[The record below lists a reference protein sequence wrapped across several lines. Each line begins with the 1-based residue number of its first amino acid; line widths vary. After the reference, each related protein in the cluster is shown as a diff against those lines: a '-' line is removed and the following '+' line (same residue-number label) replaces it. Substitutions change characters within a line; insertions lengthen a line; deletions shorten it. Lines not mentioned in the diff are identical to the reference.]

1 MKKAMKKLMAA
12 LLAVA
17 MVCAMAIPAFAAKGE
32 PVTGSGVSLTNHDF
46 EAYQIFSAKLD
57 STGTLSDVKWGN
69 GVKGNKLLV
78 DLQADTTLG
87 DFADCYSASDLAKR
101 LAADFNTAEQAT
113 KFAAFVANGYLS
125 DIKTTGK
132 GSIALPDA
140 GYYLIKDVTDV
151 DGEYDASNL
160 TLLLV
165 SGPETVTPKVKTDIP
180 TLQKK
185 VQDKND
191 SIGESATTGWQDS
204 ADYDIGDT
212 IPYQLTATLGNVS
225 NFDTYYVEF
234 VDTMEHL
241 SYNNITSV
249 KVDDKTLNYGEG
261 EGEYKDVWD
270 SASKTLKVSIKNVK
284 ACGAT
289 NGSKIVVEYT
299 ATLDADA
306 VIGSKG
312 NPNEAY
318 LVFSNNPNGTGTGK
332 TAPDKNIVFTY
343 KVVANKIDEH
353 DKPLPGAAFALYKK
367 LPTVPTN
374 GTSYILQDN
383 EPYALIKEL
392 NVGVGGKVENE
403 TRTNFEWDGIDDGDY
418 MIKEIIT
425 PAGYNSIEPITF
437 KVEAAH
443 DTLSDNP
450 QLTELKGG
458 DKFTGSVDNSSLT
471 ISIQN
476 RMGSTL
482 PGTGGIGTTIFY
494 VIGGGLMV
502 AAAILLITKKRME
515 NH

>member
-17 MVCAMAIPAFAAKGE
+17 MVCAMAIPAFAAAGTE
-32 PVTGSGVSLTNHDF
+32 VSGSKVSVTNHDF

-57 STGTLSDVKWGN
+57 TKGTLSDVQWGN
-69 GVKGNKLLV
+69 GVKGTELLAA
-78 DLQADTTLG
+78 LQAATTLG
-87 DFADCYSASDLAKR
+87 DFSTCSSASDVAEKLEA
-101 LAADFNTAEQAT
+101 FNTEQAT

-125 DIKTTGK
+125 TTKTAGTGT
-132 GSIALPDA
+132 IELTDA

-151 DGEYDASNL
+151 DGEYDALNP

-241 SYNNITSV
+241 TYNNITSV
-249 KVDDKTLNYGEG
+249 KVDNRTLNA
-261 EGEYKDVWD
+261 GEYDYDWD
-270 SASKTLKVSIKNVK
+270 SASKTLKVFINNVK
-284 ACGAT
+284 AYGAT
-289 NGSKIVVEYT
+289 NGSQIVVEYT
-299 ATLDADA
+299 AILDSDA
-306 VIGSKG
+306 VIGSTG
-312 NPNEAY
+312 NPNTAY
-318 LVFSNNPNGTGTGK
+318 LIFSNNPNGNGK
-332 TAPDKNIVFTY
+332 GQTKPDKNIVFTY
-343 KVVANKIDEH
+343 KVVANKVDQ
-353 DKPLPGAAFALYKK
+353 DNKPLAGAAFALYKK
-367 LPTVPTN
+367 LPKVPTN

-425 PAGYNSIEPITF
+425 PAGYNTIEPIKFTVTATHETNADDPKF
-437 KVEAAH
+437 
-443 DTLSDNP
+443 
-450 QLTELKGG
+450 TELLGG
-458 DKFTGSVDNSSLT
+458 DDFTGEVSTGALT
-471 ISIQN
+471 TKIEN

-494 VIGGGLMV
+494 VVGGGLMV

-515 NH
+515 NR

>member
-17 MVCAMAIPAFAAKGE
+17 MVCAMAIPAFAAAGTE
-32 PVTGSGVSLTNHDF
+32 VSGSKVDITNHDF

-57 STGTLSDVKWGN
+57 TKGTLSDVKWGN
-69 GVKGNKLLV
+69 GVKDTELLAA
-78 DLQADTTLG
+78 LQGTT
-87 DFADCYSASDLAKR
+87 DFSTCSSASDVAEKLEA
-101 LAADFNTAEQAT
+101 FNTEQAT

-125 DIKTTGK
+125 TTK
-132 GSIALPDA
+132 IAGTGTIDLPSA
-140 GYYLIKDVTDV
+140 GYYLIKDVTEV

-165 SGPETVTPKVKTDIP
+165 SGPKTVTPKVKTDIP

-191 SIGESATTGWQDS
+191 SDGTTTEWQDS

-212 IPYQLTATLGNVS
+212 IPYQLTATLGDVS

-234 VDTMEHL
+234 VDTMKHL
-241 SYNNITSV
+241 TYNNITSV
-249 KVDDKTLNYGEG
+249 KVDNRTLNA
-261 EGEYKDVWD
+261 GEYNYDWD
-270 SASKTLKVSIKNVK
+270 SASKTLKVSIDNVK
-284 ACGAT
+284 AYGAT
-289 NGSKIVVEYT
+289 NKSKIVVEYT
-299 ATLDADA
+299 AILDSDA
-306 VIGSKG
+306 VIGSTG
-312 NPNEAY
+312 NPNTAY
-318 LVFSNNPNGTGTGK
+318 LIFSNNPNGTGTGK

-343 KVVANKIDEH
+343 KVVANKIDEN

-437 KVEAAH
+437 TVTADHEIEA
-443 DTLSDNP
+443 DNP
-450 QLTELKGG
+450 KLIELKGG

-494 VIGGGLMV
+494 VVGGGLMV

-515 NH
+515 NR

>member
-17 MVCAMAIPAFAAKGE
+17 MVCAMAIPAFAA
-32 PVTGSGVSLTNHDF
+32 VDITSHTF
-46 EAYQIFSAKLD
+46 EAYQIFAGDLNE
-57 STGTLSDVKWGN
+57 GTLSNVTWGHN
-69 GVKGNKLLV
+69 VTTATLLNYLKTDNAAYSACTDAKGVAEVLSNNPSLKY
-78 DLQADTTLG
+78 
-87 DFADCYSASDLAKR
+87 DFAKI
-101 LAADFNTAEQAT
+101 AADHVTGTAMAT
-113 KFAAFVANGYLS
+113 G
-125 DIKTTGK
+125 TG
-132 GSIALPDA
+132 SVTLPSA
-140 GYYLIKDVTDV
+140 GYYLIVDTTDV
-151 DGEYDASNL
+151 ANKHDAKNL
-160 TLLLV
+160 SLLQV
-165 SGPETVTPKVKTDIP
+165 SGATTVTPQVKTDIP

-185 VQDKND
+185 VKDKND
-191 SIGESATTGWQDS
+191 SAGTTTDWQDS
-204 ADYDIGDT
+204 ADYDIGDI

-234 VDTMEHL
+234 VDTMNHL
-241 SYNNITSV
+241 TYNNITSV
-249 KVDDKTLNYGEG
+249 KVGNKTLSA
-261 EGEYKDVWD
+261 GEYTIDWNNTDK
-270 SASKTLKVSIKNVK
+270 KLTVSIDDVK
-284 ACGAT
+284 KHGAT
-289 NGSKIVVEYT
+289 NGSTITVEYT
-299 ATLDADA
+299 AILDSDA
-306 VIGSKG
+306 ILGSTG

-353 DKPLPGAAFALYKK
+353 NKPLPGAAFALYKK

-425 PAGYNSIEPITF
+425 PAGYNSIEPIKFTVTADHEI
-437 KVEAAH
+437 KA
-443 DTLSDNP
+443 DDP
-450 QLTELKGG
+450 KLTELTGG
-458 DKFTGSVDNSSLT
+458 DKFTGSVDHSTLT
-471 ISIQN
+471 IEIQN

-494 VIGGGLMV
+494 VVGGGLMV

-515 NH
+515 NR

>member
-1 MKKAMKKLMAA
+1 MKKAMTKLMAA

-32 PVTGSGVSLTNHDF
+32 PVTNSGVSLTNHDF

-57 STGTLSDVKWGN
+57 SAGRLSDVEWGE
-69 GVKGNKLLV
+69 GVKGNELLV
-78 DLQADTTLG
+78 ALKTATTLG
-87 DFADCYSASDLAKR
+87 DFGACKNASEVADVLSK
-101 LAADFNTAEQAT
+101 FNNEQAT
-113 KFAAFVANGYLS
+113 AFAAFVAKSYLS
-125 DIKTTGK
+125 TTK
-132 GSIALPDA
+132 IAGTGTIDLPSA
-140 GYYLIKDVTDV
+140 GYYLIKDVTEV
-151 DGEYDASNL
+151 EGEYDASNL

-165 SGPETVTPKVKTDIP
+165 SGAEEVTPKVKTDIP

-185 VQDKND
+185 VKDKND

-225 NFDTYYVEF
+225 NFDTYSVKF
-234 VDTMEHL
+234 VDTMKHL
-241 SYNNITSV
+241 SYNGITSV
-249 KVDDKTLNYGEG
+249 KVDDRTLTV
-261 EGEYKDVWD
+261 GEYDDVWD
-270 SASKTLKVSIKNVK
+270 STSKTLTVSIKDVK
-284 ACGAT
+284 EYGAT
-289 NGSKIVVEYT
+289 NGSKIIVEYN
-299 ATLDADA
+299 AILDSDA

-343 KVVANKIDEH
+343 KVIANKVDEH

-403 TRTNFEWDGIDDGDY
+403 TLTNFEWDGIDDGEY
-418 MIKEIIT
+418 MIKEVIT
-425 PAGYNSIEPITF
+425 PAGYNSIEPIKFTVTATHKTNADDPKF
-437 KVEAAH
+437 
-443 DTLSDNP
+443 
-450 QLTELKGG
+450 TELLGG
-458 DKFTGSVDNSSLT
+458 DDFTGEVSTGALT
-471 ISIQN
+471 TKIEN

-515 NH
+515 NR